1 MPPLLRHYQRHYF
14 DCRHIDDIAI
24 ELILPLIFFAILIF
38 ITPLFSL
45 SYFAISP
52 LAADDRQR

>member
-52 LAADDRQR
+52 